1 MDQKVEKILTEILD
15 IFKLAVSA
23 ALAFFR
29 KLLVYIKETDWKG
42 FSASFRELVSDFNGE
57 HAKRFARENKRP
69 LLVILIAFGLA
80 MVLLGPG
87 PAYNTPGYSSPGS
100 STSGGYRPRE
110 SSDCLVCKG
119 TKNCVT
125 CDGTGRYSNYGVTVE
140 CTACDGSGDCWKCD
154 GTGLR

>member
-15 IFKLAVSA
+15 IFKLAISA
-23 ALAFFR
+23 ALAFFK

-57 HAKRFARENKRP
+57 HAKRFARQNKRA
-69 LLVILIAFGLA
+69 LLIILIAFALVL
-80 MVLLGPG
+80 VLLDSR

-110 SSDCLVCKG
+110 SSECLVCKG
-119 TKNCVT
+119 TKTCVT
-125 CDGTGRYSNYGVTVE
+125 CDGTGRYTLYGVSGE

-154 GTGLR
+154 GTGLK